1 VETRLADFIS
11 GTAHGEA
18 AEAILRKCVHCGFCN
33 ATCPTYQLLGDE
45 LDGPRGRI
53 YQIKQMLEGEAASAR
68 TRLHLD
74 RCLGCLACETT
85 CPSGVEYG
93 RLLDIGRVVA
103 EERVGRGAPQRA
115 LRRLIRMVM
124 TSRRGFGLALAVGR
138 ALRPLL
144 PAVLRRQIPTR
155 SAAGEW
161 PRARHSRRMLVL
173 DGCVQPAIAPRI
185 NAAAARVLDRLGISL
200 VRVPRARCCGALSH
214 HLGATGEALNFARR
228 NIDAWWEP
236 LEGGAEAIV
245 MTASG
250 CGSMVKEYAHLLRDD
265 PVYAERAARIAA
277 MTRDLS
283 EVLGDEDIGALVRG
297 DATGRRIAYQSP
309 CSLQHAQRLGGV
321 VERLLAQAGFDLV
334 PVSDPQLC
342 CGSAGTY
349 SLLQPGLSR
358 RLQQNKLR
366 ALQAGAPELIATAN
380 IGCLNHLQG
389 AARVPVLH
397 WIELLD
403 R

>member
-1 VETRLADFIS
+1 
-11 GTAHGEA
+11 
-18 AEAILRKCVHCGFCN
+18 
-33 ATCPTYQLLGDE
+33 
-45 LDGPRGRI
+45 
-53 YQIKQMLEGEAASAR
+53 
-68 TRLHLD
+68 
-74 RCLGCLACETT
+74 
-85 CPSGVEYG
+85 
-93 RLLDIGRVVA
+93 
-103 EERVGRGAPQRA
+103 
-115 LRRLIRMVM
+115 
-124 TSRRGFGLALAVGR
+124 
-138 ALRPLL
+138 
-144 PAVLRRQIPTR
+144 
-155 SAAGEW
+155 
-161 PRARHSRRMLVL
+161 
-173 DGCVQPAIAPRI
+173 
-185 NAAAARVLDRLGISL
+185 
-200 VRVPRARCCGALSH
+200 
-214 HLGATGEALNFARR
+214 
-228 NIDAWWEP
+228 
-236 LEGGAEAIV
+236 
-245 MTASG
+245 
-250 CGSMVKEYAHLLRDD
+250 MVKEYAHLLRDD